1 MAATLATF
9 ASILKEFYLGP
20 IQDQLNN
27 ETLVSDMF
35 EKASVDWNGR
45 QVIIPVH
52 VTRNANVAFVAEGLA
67 LPGPAIGSLTIPPG
81 SQQGYVNLTC
91 TSQFLYGRFQI
102 TGPAMASAGKGG
114 ANSFVGWVDG
124 EMNRLVTDIKNQSD
138 RAATSGGTC
147 VGFVTHGLQITPAM
161 GALQL
166 PFDGDAAKLAALVA
180 VGAVPGVVDIV
191 RLDTYATVR
200 GAGAAI
206 TIIAGAA
213 PGQVGVATAGGN
225 LNFALDPAGNF
236 IPCALIATNVA
247 TGAGAATNFTN
258 EPVGIYG
265 NIGLPGTGVVGAE
278 LDWFGVDRTT
288 ATGTANALQ
297 CGDGAAVPTSNTL
310 SACTVINT
318 RVNINMQIMQTMM
331 DRITLASDEVPDVI
345 LCNPLQ
351 RTRLAATLQ
360 GAFRFNTDKSGG
372 GNNVGDGGYSGFAFA
387 GVPVKASRH
396 VDNGLMLALST
407 KVWKMLEL
415 ESGKFAD
422 EDGDVLS
429 RVGILDAYEGFYKWY
444 YQTVCLRPNSNGLI
458 TGLTL

>member
-52 VTRNANVAFVAEGLA
+52 VTRNANVGFVAETQP
-67 LPGPAIGSLTIPPG
+67 LPGPNLGALAPNG

-124 EMNRLVTDIKNQSD
+124 EMNRLVADIKNQSD

-166 PFDGDAAKLAALVA
+166 PFDGDAVKLAALVA
-180 VGAVPGVVDIV
+180 VGGAGVVDIV

-200 GAGAAI
+200 AAGAQI
-206 TIIAGAA
+206 TIIAGVA
-213 PGQVGVATAGGN
+213 PGQVGVATAVGN

-247 TGAGAATNFTN
+247 TLAGAASNFTN

-265 NIGLPGTGVVGAE
+265 NIGLPGTGVAGQE
-278 LDWFGVDRTT
+278 LDWFAVDRTT
-288 ATGTANALQ
+288 ATGAANALQ

-372 GNNVGDGGYSGFAFA
+372 GNSVGDGGYSGFAFA

-407 KVWKMLEL
+407 KAWKMLEL

>member
-52 VTRNANVAFVAEGLA
+52 VTRNANVGFVAETNP
-67 LPGPAIGSLTIPPG
+67 LPGPNIGALAPNG

-124 EMNRLVTDIKNQSD
+124 EMNRLVQDIKNQSD

-147 VGFVTHGLQITPAM
+147 VGFVTHGTQITPAM

-166 PFDGDAAKLAALVA
+166 PFDGDAVKLAALVA
-180 VGAVPGVVDIV
+180 VGGAGVVDIV

-200 GAGAAI
+200 AAGAQI
-206 TIIAGAA
+206 TIIAGVA
-213 PGQVGVATAGGN
+213 PGQVGVATAVGN

-236 IPCALIATNVA
+236 VPCALIATAVA
-247 TGAGAATNFTN
+247 TAGGADFTN

-265 NIGLPGTGVVGAE
+265 NIGLPGTGVAGQE
-278 LDWFGVDRTT
+278 LDWFAVDRTT

-318 RVNINMQIMQTMM
+318 RVNINMQIMQTVM

-360 GAFRFNTDKSGG
+360 GNFNFNTDKSGG
-372 GNNVGDGGYSGFAFA
+372 GNNVADGGYSGFAFA
-387 GVPVKASRH
+387 GIPVKASRH

-407 KVWKMLEL
+407 KAWKMLEL